1 MADGSKQV
9 YPPQVPMTELERR
22 GGIKF
27 SGKNGCVQASGEVS
41 AAVFP
46 TYELAN
52 NVISTWACRN
62 ELFRWAVGSKQQA
75 VATQ

>member
-9 YPPQVPMTELERR
+9 YPPQVPMTELEKRA
-22 GGIKF
+22 GIIF
-27 SGKNGCVQASGEVS
+27 PGKNGCVQPSGEGS

-52 NVISTWACRN
+52 NVIST
-62 ELFRWAVGSKQQA
+62 
-75 VATQ
+75 